1 MPIEPSSKK
10 LFKTGEGGK
19 FSFKGEGASAKG
31 VEEFLEVG
39 RLETPNKLY
48 KETLRRINIFYP
60 LIGTRPLLW
69 SPR

>member
-1 MPIEPSSKK
+1 MPIEPSPKK
-10 LFKTGEGGK
+10 LFKTGECVK
-19 FSFKGEGASAKG
+19 FSFKGEGASSKG

-48 KETLRRINIFYP
+48 KESFRRTNIFYP
-60 LIGTRPLLW
+60 LIRTRPLLW